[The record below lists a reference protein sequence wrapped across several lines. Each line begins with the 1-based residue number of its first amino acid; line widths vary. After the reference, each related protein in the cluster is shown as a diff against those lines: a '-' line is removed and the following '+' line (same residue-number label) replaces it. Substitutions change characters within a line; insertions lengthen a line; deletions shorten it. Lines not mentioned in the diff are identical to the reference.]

1 MTDLLTASGQDA
13 LYRYIGVAGFF
24 IYVCVYTCLSLRI
37 LSSDSIRY
45 FVCNTFAASFVL
57 ISLSHEFNLASAL
70 IQIFWIVLGLIGI
83 TLRVMH
89 RWQETLYT
97 RR

>member
-1 MTDLLTASGQDA
+1 MTDFFALQDQDA
-13 LYRYIGVAGFF
+13 FYRYIGVAGFLL
-24 IYVCVYTCLSLRI
+24 YVTVYSCLSLRI
-37 LSSDSIRY
+37 LSSESIRY
-45 FVCNTFAASFVL
+45 FVCNTFAAGLVL
-57 ISLSHEFNLASAL
+57 ISLSNEFNLASAL

-89 RWQETLYT
+89 RWQQTLYT